1 MLNEVGNEIDGVKK
15 KIGDLEKRTAVN
27 NKNGKM
33 QAFLEEA
40 DTKLQKVDKMERR
53 LNDVA
58 DKLVTTTNKV
68 KAVGNMQKEE
78 LEKIRSEKDED
89 RIALSSRMDR
99 YEYTTNNE
107 GDKREMDKVKRY
119 IKAMESEIYQKINTR
134 EVQDYTQYFEL
145 LA

>member
-1 MLNEVGNEIDGVKK
+1 
-15 KIGDLEKRTAVN
+15 
-27 NKNGKM
+27 M

-58 DKLVTTTNKV
+58 DKLVTTQNKV
-68 KAVGNMQKEE
+68 KSVGNTQKEE
-78 LEKIRSEKDED
+78 LEKMRTEKDED

-99 YEYTTNNE
+99 YEYSANNE
-107 GDKREMDKVKRY
+107 NDKREMDKVKRY

-134 EVQDYTQYFEL
+134 EV
-145 LA
+145 